1 MDKCLTRT
9 TELYST
15 IHELPVTVIADH
27 NGGLLGPSKLEG
39 DVKQDPTGQPGF
51 SALIRLAKDAKVLI
65 KISGLYRSS
74 VETATNFAD
83 MGFIIRELASQVPDS
98 LIWGSDWPH
107 TGEGKDRLSQKD
119 LSVLE
124 PFRTIDNAAL
134 LAHIREWVGTEE
146 NWNKMLVSNP
156 QRAFA

>member
-1 MDKCLTRT
+1 M
-9 TELYST
+9 
-15 IHELPVTVIADH
+15 PVTVIADH

-39 DVKQDPTGQPGF
+39 DIKQQPTEQPGF
-51 SALIRLAKDAKVLI
+51 SSLIALARDGKVLI

-74 VETATNFAD
+74 TDTGTSFKE
-83 MGFIIRELASQVPDS
+83 MGPIIRELALQVPDS

-107 TGEGKDRLSQKD
+107 TGEGKNRLSQKD

-124 PFRTIDNAAL
+124 PFRTVDNAAI
-134 LAHIREWVGTEE
+134 LASIREWIGTEE
-146 NWNKMLVSNP
+146 NWTKLLVSNP